1 VGPAAGGATT
11 YGWSVTPLAWLAIPL
26 VALLAAVAWATWA
39 GRPRGP
45 ADPVD
50 SVEAHHRFVAA
61 LEKSR
66 RQQKSG
72 AGSDTG

>member
-1 VGPAAGGATT
+1 
-11 YGWSVTPLAWLAIPL
+11 LAWLAIPL

-50 SVEAHHRFVAA
+50 SVDAHHRFVAA

-66 RQQKSG
+66 RESAPPPRRGTDSG
-72 AGSDTG
+72 